1 MADNTIVLNGNYA
14 PFVEDEYDAGEGSI
28 QPGHALDV
36 DANGDVIRHSGDP
49 SVNTEAVGNG
59 IFADVSRSDPSLDKA
74 DAYPNGDRVTAQYV
88 PVGGKVD
95 AFIAAGGDL
104 GDGTRA
110 NVDTTDVL
118 EEVADGAL
126 AAHDG
131 ADTTGD
137 GTGAAVETVYETGAL
152 YKPLE
157 AVDNSGA
164 AAGEQARIEV
174 VRIA

>member
-1 MADNTIVLNGNYA
+1 MADNTVVLNGNYA
-14 PFVEDEYDAGEGSI
+14 PFVEDEYDAGSGSI
-28 QPGHALDV
+28 VPGHALDV

-49 SVNTEAVGNG
+49 AVNNEAVGNG

-74 DAYPNGDRVTAQYV
+74 DAYPSGERVTAQYV

-95 AFIAAGGDL
+95 AFLAAGGDL
-104 GDGTRA
+104 SDGTRA

-126 AAHDG
+126 AKHDG

-137 GTGAAVETVYETGAL
+137 GSGSGTETVYDTGAL

-164 AAGEQARIEV
+164 AAGNQARIEV